1 MEEFTFSTR
10 DEFNRKSIAEKAISL
25 LKSDIDVSPMIID
38 GGWGAGKT
46 EFCHKLMNLMK
57 DGDTH
62 QLIYIDAFK
71 ADHADE
77 PLLTILAEVLNL
89 VPSSEQQT
97 KIIKKIIPAIRY
109 GIKASLKAGVSH
121 LLRQDAADVVDDF
134 DKEIQQAA
142 DKAIDSS
149 VESMLDDHMNA
160 DKSLKALQDVLNEI
174 SAGKPIIIFVD
185 ELDRC
190 KPSFAID
197 MLEVIKHVFDI
208 GSVQFVLITNTEQLK
223 ASVEHCYGEHVDSH
237 RYLDKFIK
245 FRFSLPIQVKRNS
258 HYYSSTSD
266 LHLKLMIDSDN
277 ILPAMLVKGGP
288 ITDFISK
295 LVKVNNLSLR
305 ETETLYRYM
314 CIFQTISSID
324 AFSKDNYLGYSA
336 LRVLAVFIFCF
347 KPKLI
352 LDVEHDKLRI
362 DDIAVLLGV
371 SGIPRINSK
380 RPEISELI
388 LTMISRDTLIN
399 SLGYKESLEDLD
411 SWNQFINQGCMS
423 GGVDE
428 NECSVILKDAFK
440 ALALAE

>member
-46 EFCHKLMNLMK
+46 EFCHKLMNLMEE
-57 DGDTH
+57 GDTH

-77 PLLTILAEVLNL
+77 PLLTILAEVLNI

-109 GIKASLKAGVSH
+109 GIKASIKAGVSH

-174 SAGKPIIIFVD
+174 SEENPIIIFVD

-190 KPSFAID
+190 KPSFAVD
-197 MLEVIKHVFDI
+197 MLEVIKHTFTI
-208 GSVQFVLITNTEQLK
+208 EGVQFVLITNTDQLK
-223 ASVEHCYGEHVDSH
+223 ASVNHCYGAKINAQQ
-237 RYLDKFIK
+237 YLDKFLK
-245 FRFSLPIQVKRNS
+245 FRFSLSSQIDRRS
-258 HYYSSTSD
+258 HYFSSASQTYLTDLIKSSETLPNDMWNSGTFSEFISSVLKANKTS
-266 LHLKLMIDSDN
+266 LREVETLFRYLEIYQHISNNGFSNKEYLACSALKFLAVYLFCLKPNITIDIEFDNLVISDVAEIIGVTKIPRVDVQKPTAAEVILLILSQDSMIDSLSFNAHSDDN
-277 ILPAMLVKGGP
+277 DKWNDYI
-288 ITDFISK
+288 
-295 LVKVNNLSLR
+295 NNG
-305 ETETLYRYM
+305 
-314 CIFQTISSID
+314 FSSG
-324 AFSKDNYLGYSA
+324 L
-336 LRVLAVFIFCF
+336 
-347 KPKLI
+347 
-352 LDVEHDKLRI
+352 
-362 DDIAVLLGV
+362 
-371 SGIPRINSK
+371 
-380 RPEISELI
+380 
-388 LTMISRDTLIN
+388 
-399 SLGYKESLEDLD
+399 
-411 SWNQFINQGCMS
+411 
-423 GGVDE
+423 DE
-428 NECSVILKDAFK
+428 NECSNIMKDVIKD
-440 ALALAE
+440 LALAGA